1 MALLGFQSSRRAFPY
16 LLTILF
22 LSCGQIHRA
31 SSVLLSGL
39 KNHHGNHHQRKPL
52 VHPNQ
57 TTCALFMGAW
67 VRDDSYPVYQ
77 SSACPIVD
85 PQFNC
90 QMYGR
95 PDSDYLKLRWQPAN
109 CELPRAPYL
118 VDIDSV
124 QGKRVLKLDDVS
136 GNGNAWRDVDV
147 LSFNTGHWW
156 SHKGALQGWD
166 YMQSGGSL
174 YQDMDRLVALERGLR
189 TWARWVDANVDYSRT
204 RVFFQSISPTHYK

>member
-109 CELPRAPYL
+109 CELPRWVICIYRKLCSTLSQPREVLQISWDQFLWAPFSSTPFRRLEY
-118 VDIDSV
+118 
-124 QGKRVLKLDDVS
+124 
-136 GNGNAWRDVDV
+136 GNTIFYN
-147 LSFNTGHWW
+147 
-156 SHKGALQGWD
+156 
-166 YMQSGGSL
+166 
-174 YQDMDRLVALERGLR
+174 
-189 TWARWVDANVDYSRT
+189 
-204 RVFFQSISPTHYK
+204 I